1 MWLDRLNVCWMRWR
15 WGQQKERQWNRRGVW
30 KRDGWEED
38 ERRMAQPSVRPSYPT
53 VHMVMTVSWWLIW
66 RRRGPNTS
74 ATGSK
79 PSQQPMC
86 IRLWLM
92 GGSIWTLCRPT
103 DLTHS
108 YIKNQGWLQ
117 RPVKL
122 AYLNIWRNT
131 GIVHPSMIDAEKS
144 YSNLN
149 VHSYWFGKWKVD
161 YEQGWRS

>member
-1 MWLDRLNVCWMRWR
+1 MWLERLNVCWMWWW

-30 KRDGWEED
+30 KRDGREED

-66 RRRGPNTS
+66 RRQGPNTT

-117 RPVKL
+117 RQTFSKVSHPE
-122 AYLNIWRNT
+122 YLEKHWHCPSIRNWCRK
-131 GIVHPSMIDAEKS
+131 IIIL
-144 YSNLN
+144 SNCAFLL
-149 VHSYWFGKWKVD
+149 VW
-161 YEQGWRS
+161 